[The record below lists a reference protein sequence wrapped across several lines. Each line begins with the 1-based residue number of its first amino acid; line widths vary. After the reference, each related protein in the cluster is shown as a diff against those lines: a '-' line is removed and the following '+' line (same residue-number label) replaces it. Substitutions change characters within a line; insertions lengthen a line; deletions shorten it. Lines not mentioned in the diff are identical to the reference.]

1 MATYILRRVFY
12 AIFVLWGALTV
23 IFVAVRILP
32 GDPASLM
39 LGAGATD
46 EEVAALEAR
55 LGLDASLPEQ
65 YVDFMGDA
73 IRLDFGDSLWLN
85 RPVLTSVTERIA
97 ATTRLA
103 VAAMVIAVAVSFPLG
118 ILAALRQ
125 RTSADYL
132 VSVVSLIGQSVPS
145 FWLGIMLILLFA
157 RQLRLLPS
165 AGSESWQH
173 LILPAVTLALPL
185 VGVLTRLVRSGLLE
199 VMHEDYIRTARAK
212 GLSPPAVLTR
222 HAMRNML
229 IPVVT
234 VMGIQLGNL
243 LGGAVIVETVFGW
256 PGIGRLLVDAIFQRD
271 YPLVQ
276 ASILFI
282 TATFI
287 LINLLVDL
295 SYVYLD
301 PRIRLQ

>member
-1 MATYILRRVFY
+1 MAAYILRRIFY
-12 AIFVLWGALTV
+12 AVFVLWGALTI
-23 IFVAVRILP
+23 IFMVVRILP

-39 LGAGATD
+39 LGAGATE
-46 EEVAALEAR
+46 EEVAALKEE

-65 YVDFMGDA
+65 YVTFIGDA
-73 IRLDFGDSLWLN
+73 VRLDFGESLWLN
-85 RPVLTSVTERIA
+85 RPVLTSVNERIA
-97 ATTRLA
+97 ATGRLA
-103 VAAMVIAVAVSFPLG
+103 LAAMVIALLVSFPLG

-125 RTSADYL
+125 RTFVDYL

-157 RQLRLLPS
+157 RQLQWLPS
-165 AGSESWQH
+165 AGSQTWQH

-212 GLSPPAVLTR
+212 GLAPPNVLTR

-234 VMGIQLGNL
+234 VIGIQLGNL

-276 ASILFI
+276 AAILII
-282 TATFI
+282 TATFT
-287 LINLLVDL
+287 LINLLVDI

-301 PRIRLQ
+301 PRIRLR

>member
-1 MATYILRRVFY
+1 MAAYILRRIFY
-12 AIFVLWGALTV
+12 AVFVLWGALTV
-23 IFVAVRILP
+23 IFMVVRILP

-39 LGAGATD
+39 LGAGATA
-46 EEVAALEAR
+46 EEVDALQNQ
-55 LGLDASLPEQ
+55 LGLDVSLPEQ
-65 YVDFMGDA
+65 YITFIGDA
-73 IRLDFGDSLWLN
+73 VRLDFGESLWLN
-85 RPVLTSVTERIA
+85 RPVLTSVSERIA
-97 ATTRLA
+97 ATGRLA
-103 VAAMVIAVAVSFPLG
+103 LAAMVIAMLVSFPLG

-125 RTSADYL
+125 RTFVDYL
-132 VSVVSLIGQSVPS
+132 VSVMSLIGQSVPS

-157 RQLRLLPS
+157 RYLRLLPS
-165 AGSESWQH
+165 AGSQTWQH
-173 LILPAVTLALPL
+173 LILPATTLALPL

-212 GLSPPAVLTR
+212 GLAPSAVLTR

-234 VMGIQLGNL
+234 VIGIQLGNL

-276 ASILFI
+276 ASILLI
-282 TATFI
+282 TSTFI
-287 LINLLVDL
+287 VINLLVDI
-295 SYVYLD
+295 SYVYLN
-301 PRIRLQ
+301 PRIRLR